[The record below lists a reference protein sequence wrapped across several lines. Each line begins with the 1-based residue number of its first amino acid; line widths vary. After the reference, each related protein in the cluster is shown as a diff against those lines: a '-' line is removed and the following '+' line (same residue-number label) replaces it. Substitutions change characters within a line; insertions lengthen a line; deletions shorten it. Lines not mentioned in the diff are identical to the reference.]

1 MRITVGISLALLM
14 VLGAT
19 RLAADDVVGDRF
31 SFARPPAP
39 ESTVDPKNNRLD
51 LVIER
56 WSTDADRDQL
66 IKTIADSGTEK
77 LLDAFRSSPR
87 LGTINWPG
95 GLQYGVHYAR
105 RQARPDG
112 GSDVLLVVD
121 RPLWMW
127 WDTKIGSTDYPYSV
141 VHIRLDK
148 DGKGEGRVS
157 LNVPVTSDKT
167 FGVALADMAKAPV
180 VLTDV
185 RRG

>member
-1 MRITVGISLALLM
+1 MRFILGISLALLM
-14 VLGAT
+14 VLGT
-19 RLAADDVVGDRF
+19 RLAADEIGGARF

-39 ESTVDPKNNRLD
+39 ESTVDPGNNRLD
-51 LVIER
+51 IVIDR
-56 WSTDADRDQL
+56 WSSDADRDQAVAA
-66 IKTIADSGTEK
+66 IAESGIAK

-87 LGTINWPG
+87 AGTINWPG

-105 RQARPDG
+105 RQARADG
-112 GSDVLLVVD
+112 GSDVVLVID

-127 WDTKIGSTDYPYSV
+127 WDTKIGSTDYPFSV
-141 VHIRLDK
+141 VHLRLDK

-167 FGVALADMAKAPV
+167 FGVALADVARAPV